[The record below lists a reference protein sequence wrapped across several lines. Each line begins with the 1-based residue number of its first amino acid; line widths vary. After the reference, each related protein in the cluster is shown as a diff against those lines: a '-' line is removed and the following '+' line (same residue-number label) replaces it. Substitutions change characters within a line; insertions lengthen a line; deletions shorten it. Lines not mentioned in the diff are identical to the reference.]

1 MDNHGNSLLRVQI
14 GPVQDFIAAARI
26 SRDLWS
32 GSYLLSR
39 LMAAGVHALRA
50 HNGCQ
55 LVFPDADELGICAF
69 FHPTHPEWK
78 AGAEIPCL
86 SNKLMAYV
94 PTAEAEATAQGVAD
108 AIRAQW
114 QNIIAQVWALMPA
127 RLRNNT
133 ELHHRYKTQATHH
146 LSVEYA
152 HLPMDLSLEEMHR
165 LAAGV
170 EQKAPLA
177 VALESA
183 AKNPAARY
191 AALYYLVDHCLNAAR
206 KVRAFEAWNAGQGRD
221 AAWQAGADWAK
232 DSLTGKEERLFRW
245 SQDSHLFG
253 DWPYAEDFSHHP
265 GDVIGAMTLIKRLW
279 YKEVMAAHQEYL
291 PEHNAA
297 YGPNDSDTDEENH
310 YYAVLVMDGDR
321 IGAALTREP
330 NFDVD
335 EAYHK
340 KFSAKLAEFAQQ
352 KAGARVKEHGGK
364 LIYAGGDDVMALLPL
379 DKALSCAQA
388 LSKDFGETM
397 EAIRKGMTVS
407 AGIAVA
413 HSAAPL
419 QDVVA
424 AARRAESRAKN
435 TLKRGAFSVS
445 IMKRSG
451 EIAEWGAKWGS
462 GACELVDLWQKL
474 IQEQKISAKGAHRYA
489 ELLTPYLRSRSGLL
503 TYAEAADFDSAQKDI
518 LLAEFD
524 SMLQRQLEVS
534 DKAERAKVKQALSDA
549 LTLYLNSP
557 DKKEEQEEKEEEKK
571 KPITADEL
579 LPMCSLIAFFG
590 RNPNKTNKQ

>member
-14 GPVQDFIAAARI
+14 GPVQEFIAAARI

-39 LMAAGVHALRA
+39 LMAAGVHALRERQ
-50 HNGCQ
+50 GCK
-55 LVFPDADELGICAF
+55 LVFPDADKLSICAF

-78 AGAEIPCL
+78 EGAEVPCL
-86 SNKLMAYV
+86 SNKLIAYV
-94 PTAEAEATAQGVAD
+94 PTATAEETACAVAEA
-108 AIRAQW
+108 IRGQW
-114 QNIIAQVWALMPA
+114 QSIIREVWGLMPA
-127 RLRNNT
+127 RLRDDA
-133 ELHHRYKTQATHH
+133 ELRRRYETQAGRH

-152 HLPMDLSLEEMHR
+152 HLPMDLPMEEMER
-165 LAAGV
+165 LATGV
-170 EQKAPLA
+170 EEKSPLA
-177 VALESA
+177 VALKA
-183 AKNPAARY
+183 AEGNPAARY
-191 AALYYLVDHCLNAAR
+191 AVLYYLVDHCLNAAR
-206 KVRAFEAWNAGQGRD
+206 KVRAFEAWNDGRGRD
-221 AAWQAGADWAK
+221 AAWSAGQEWAK

-245 SQDSHLFG
+245 AQDKHLFG
-253 DWPYAEDFSHHP
+253 DWSYADSFSHHP

-279 YKEVMAAHQEYL
+279 YQKSMAAHLDAL
-291 PEHNAA
+291 PELNAA
-297 YGPNDSDTDEENH
+297 YGPNSRETDEQGH

-330 NFDVD
+330 KFDVD
-335 EAYHK
+335 EDYHK
-340 KFSAKLAEFAQQ
+340 NFSAKLAEFAQQ
-352 KAGARVKEHGGK
+352 EAGKLVKEHGGK

-379 DKALSCAQA
+379 DKALTCTQK
-388 LSKDFGETM
+388 LSEAFGETM
-397 EAIRKGMTVS
+397 KGIREGMTVS

-413 HSAAPL
+413 HSASPL

-424 AARRAESRAKN
+424 AARGAENRAKN
-435 TLKRGAFSVS
+435 TLGRDAFSVCL
-445 IMKRSG
+445 MKRSG